1 MAAVE
6 KPRDPHADINWS
18 KGAAWVDGEFVP
30 AAEARISVFDWG
42 FVRSDVTYDVVHVW
56 HGAFFRLEDHL
67 GRFEASV
74 KGLRMEL
81 PVGREELREIL
92 MGCVRRSGLK
102 DAYVA
107 MVLTRGIPDMSW
119 PKRLPSY
126 FKGHNRLVCY
136 AIPFVW
142 IMKPEMLEKGGRM
155 IISEVPRIARHSVD
169 PTIKNYHWGDFTNAL
184 FEVEDS
190 DADYAVLLGPDG
202 YIAEC
207 PGANVFAVIDGTV
220 VSPEHG
226 ALEGVTRK
234 SVHELC
240 DLLAIPNRSGHI
252 TKDEL
257 LDADEVFM
265 ASTAGGVMPI
275 RQIDE
280 RILSNGAPGP
290 VTRRLYDAYWKKH
303 DEGWHATPVDYG
315 A

>member
-6 KPRDPHADINWS
+6 KPRAPQTAIDFS
-18 KGAAWVDGEFVP
+18 KGAAWVDGAFVP
-30 AAEARISVFDWG
+30 VADAKMSVFDWG

-56 HGAFFRLEDHL
+56 HGSFFRLEDHL
-67 GRFEASV
+67 DRFLKSV
-74 KGLRMEL
+74 EGLRMEL
-81 PVGREELREIL
+81 PVSRDELRDIL

-107 MVLTRGIPDMSW
+107 MVLTRGVPDMSW

-126 FKGHNRLVCY
+126 FKGHNNLICY
-136 AIPFVW
+136 AIPYVW
-142 IMKPEMLEKGGRM
+142 IMKPEMQEKGGRM

-190 DADYAVLLGPDG
+190 DADYAVLIGPDG
-202 YIAEC
+202 YVTEC
-207 PGANVFAVIDGTV
+207 PGANIFAVFDGEV

-240 DLLAIPNRSGHI
+240 DLLGIPNRKRHV

-257 LDADEVFM
+257 LNADEIFM
-265 ASTAGGVMPI
+265 ASTAGGIMPI

-290 VTRRLYDAYWKKH
+290 VTRRLHESYWKKH
-303 DEGWHATPVDYG
+303 DEGWYATPVDYD